1 MKFLKSTI
9 KFTLAGFIVLLV
21 TSTASYGQGT
31 TGTTSAGYNIQSCYH
46 VLNPSNSNPTLNV
59 LNTGGFKFNYSNN
72 AGARPDY
79 VKIVTYDKSGVFMGF
94 NYHSMG
100 IADGT
105 FHIAQHPVHG
115 DLVAVMGYDVYVDL
129 WVKNN
134 NTFTFPEGA
143 ESVEI
148 TTYHWTGNV
157 GQETLDESS
166 YKLTFNLIE
175 PSQAFSLD
183 PTEQG
188 CFTFDNFLANISHNL
203 SGFCGNITQT
213 QIESKPPFPGG
224 SGWDETY
231 IEPIVLGRSTS
242 LRQPVN
248 SEGKTW
254 CQQEVNT
261 QTTDGNFPDPVPSG
275 CLEFNLKFKITPCSS
290 ADAEC
295 PDIELS
301 LPITICCK
309 CDVRPIGPQQ

>member
-21 TSTASYGQGT
+21 TSTASFGQGT
-31 TGTTSAGYNIQSCYH
+31 TGTTSSGYNIQSCYH

-115 DLVAVMGYDVYVDL
+115 DLVAVMGYDVYEDL

-166 YKLTFNLIE
+166 YKLTFNLID

-188 CFTFDNFLANISHNL
+188 CFTFDNFTIGYSHIL
-203 SGFCGNITQT
+203 DGFCGYLSNPKLSIA
-213 QIESKPPFPGG
+213 PPPPTG
-224 SGWDETY
+224 SGWNANFT
-231 IEPIVLGRSTS
+231 
-242 LRQPVN
+242 
-248 SEGKTW
+248 
-254 CQQEVNT
+254 QQLFFNT
-261 QTTDGNFPDPVPSG
+261 QTTINQPHWQGGTSWCDDACTGVTAPHYISDPVPCG
-275 CLEFNLKFKITPCSS
+275 CVDFDVTVELTPCPT
-290 ADAEC
+290 ADADC
-295 PDIELS
+295 PIVEIK
-301 LPITICCK
+301 LPISICCD
-309 CDVRPIGPQQ
+309 CDVREISPQN